1 MVDKDIRRLQD
12 DEVEAFLDTLDTH
25 GDGFIRLADLERAL
39 SRTQGELSSA
49 QHNPSTSGNGNSNG
63 NGNGH
68 SHYPF
73 LRSLVGSD
81 AERIRRPELA
91 ARVRRWGVPSQKQSQ
106 GQGQGHPDDDRS
118 DDEKAEEEQRQL
130 RAYVRSLGFW
140 RRASSRWAVRGR
152 DIAFVALVVGTQ
164 LAFAVWMLAKYL
176 GEREYREAF
185 GWGLVMA
192 KTCAG
197 ALCPTMF
204 FLLLSMSR
212 LVILERRTE
221 GRKEMSA

>member
-25 GDGFIRLADLERAL
+25 GDGFIRLADLERTL

-49 QHNPSTSGNGNSNG
+49 QHNPSTSGSGNSNG
-63 NGNGH
+63 DGH

-73 LRSLVGSD
+73 LRSLVGSE

-106 GQGQGHPDDDRS
+106 GPGQGHSD

-152 DIAFVALVVGTQ
+152 DVAFVALVVGTQ

-212 LVILERRTE
+212 LVILENERQ
-221 GRKEMSA
+221 KEEKKCSA